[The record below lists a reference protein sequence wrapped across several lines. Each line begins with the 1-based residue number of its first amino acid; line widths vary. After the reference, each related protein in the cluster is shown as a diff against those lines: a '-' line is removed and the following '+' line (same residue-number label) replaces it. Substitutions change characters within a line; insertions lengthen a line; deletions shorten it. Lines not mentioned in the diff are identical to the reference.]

1 MVSTQHRY
9 QQQMDEIKAKVQQM
23 LSEPTSDEYTLE
35 VQMITLES
43 YLRDLVS
50 LAQYDKA
57 MDIIRMHFQDDLFKL
72 NKQEAIS

>member
-1 MVSTQHRY
+1 MTHRY
-9 QQQMDEIKAKVQQM
+9 QQQIDEIKAKVHQM
-23 LSEPTSDEYTLE
+23 LSEPAKDSYTLE

-72 NKQEAIS
+72 SKETVS

>member
-1 MVSTQHRY
+1 MTIPHRY
-9 QQQMDEIKAKVQQM
+9 QEQIDEIKAKVQQM
-23 LSEPTSDEYTLE
+23 LSEPSKDEYTLE

-72 NKQEAIS
+72 SKEAVS

>member
-1 MVSTQHRY
+1 MSTTPHRY

-23 LSEPTSDEYTLE
+23 LSKPSKDEYTLE

-72 NKQEAIS
+72 SKEAIS